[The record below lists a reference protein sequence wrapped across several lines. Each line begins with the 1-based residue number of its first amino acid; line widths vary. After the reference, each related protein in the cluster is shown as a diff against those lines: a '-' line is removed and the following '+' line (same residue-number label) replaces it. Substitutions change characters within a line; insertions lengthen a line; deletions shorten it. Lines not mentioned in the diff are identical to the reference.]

1 MVGQPMIWFSY
12 GRKEILSKLLKTY
25 TCLGSRWRNFLLII
39 VTARQILVRELSI
52 FVLFYIIKLLYKTN
66 ERFNQ
71 FSGEYSCL
79 KVDLLF
85 KREFSYYLIQIYI
98 PCCMLVIVSWVSF
111 WLDQSAVPARVSL
124 GNLQVNI
131 NVSIRKENFSK

>member
-39 VTARQILVRELSI
+39 VTARRILVRELSI

-71 FSGEYSCL
+71 FAGEYSCL

-131 NVSIRKENFSK
+131 NVSIQKENFSK